1 MVEYNPL
8 RARQGGYDFV
18 SNALDDISRSRAGRQ
33 YAEGNVA
40 DAAGTLARGGLIGDS
55 VELQR
60 QQSRAADSQ
69 RELEA
74 AERAEEAKWL
84 VQAATGLRSIPY
96 EQRKAAYQAQVR
108 PLLMDNGFDDEEL
121 ERIDAADYSDSE
133 LDALLGALGGQ
144 VSTPYANDRAGPNGT
159 VLRPDRYTG
168 EYSSVYEAPFDPRVG
183 APTGYMWTDE
193 TRTRQ
198 VPIPGGSAD
207 PSQAGA
213 LAASKRAPARG
224 RSSVGGSRGGSSG
237 GPSASSA
244 PAGRPWERK
253 W

>member
-1 MVEYNPL
+1 MVEFNPIA
-8 RARQGGYDFV
+8 ARNSGYEFV
-18 SNALDDISRSRAGRQ
+18 SNALDDRARTKAGRQ
-33 YAEGNVA
+33 YAGGNISGA
-40 DAAGTLARGGLIGDS
+40 SGTLMSGGLIGDGMA
-55 VELQR
+55 LNR
-60 QQSRAADSQ
+60 QQAASMEAERARA
-69 RELEA
+69 A
-74 AERAEEAKWL
+74 AERTEEAKWL

-96 EQRKAAYQAQVR
+96 EQRKSAYQAQVR

-121 ERIDAADYSDSE
+121 ARIDAADYSDSE

-144 VSTPYANDRAGPNGT
+144 VQTPYANDRSGPNGT

-213 LAASKRAPARG
+213 LAASRRAPPRS
-224 RSSVGGSRGGSSG
+224 RSSGSGSSG
-237 GPSASSA
+237 RPSVSSA